1 MMKIEKMLN
10 LDEYEI
16 ADEITNVEMINILNG
31 FESSL
36 ATIASD
42 FMGRLFKSKIS
53 SLKQMQIVVET
64 HTERCDKL
72 VEQLKYKF
80 PAEVNRFMI
89 KLVDIQ
95 FTYTGYIVGE
105 SMVKSALKE
114 ASKELYGR
122 LIKKS
127 EYENI
132 EEIKIKK
139 NNIHE
144 KADKTTEVTININE
158 PQIDKKSKTEMELV
172 LEELKALREEV
183 QELKNQ
189 INS

>member
-16 ADEITNVEMINILNG
+16 ADEITNVEMISILNG

-42 FMGRLFKSKIS
+42 FTGRLFKSKIS

-64 HTERCDKL
+64 HIERCNKL
-72 VEQLKYKF
+72 LEQIKYEC
-80 PAEVNRFMI
+80 PAEANRFVI

-95 FTYTGYIVGE
+95 FTYAGYIVGE
-105 SMVKSALKE
+105 STVKSALKE

-127 EYENI
+127 EYENV
-132 EEIKIKK
+132 EEIKIEK
-139 NNIHE
+139 NIIHE
-144 KADKTTEVTININE
+144 KADKTTEVTINISE

-189 INS
+189 INN